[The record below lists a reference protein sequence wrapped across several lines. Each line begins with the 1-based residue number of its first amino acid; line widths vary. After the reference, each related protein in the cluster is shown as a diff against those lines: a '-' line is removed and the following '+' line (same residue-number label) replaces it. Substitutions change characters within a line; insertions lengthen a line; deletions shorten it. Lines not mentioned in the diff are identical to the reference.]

1 MPPLDA
7 VPLGTPAEAA
17 PDHQD
22 AAALTK
28 TEHPRDE
35 KGHHRRRPGDR
46 GFGGAVACGGAL
58 RGGARIAAARGRSSS
73 SKAKGM
79 AQAAA
84 LQKKASEPPKARP
97 PAPNESGWW
106 RMEDLSKAFK
116 KYSEDPSAPEA
127 NYFMGKALQMAGQ
140 ADQAD
145 EQYSL
150 FYDRCVAIHQNR
162 DKALKFYEQKIHI
175 LKKKQAK
182 TLLRGAEPSVEDA
195 KKLEEDEMMAAW
207 CMQGSLVSMGGG
219 AKGCSRTK
227 VTINPRVVFLTR
239 RKSCVREVGAAAFPA
254 ACACRLVSRTRA
266 PQIHLAFW
274 GSPQAIDHASGINS
288 QLHLA
293 RALRE

>member
-7 VPLGTPAEAA
+7 APLGTPRLPQTSVPPVRMPLRSPKPSIREMKKAIIDAGLETEDLVERSHVEERYEEAL
-17 PDHQD
+17 
-22 AAALTK
+22 ALQ
-28 TEHPRDE
+28 PREVD
-35 KGHHRRRPGDR
+35 
-46 GFGGAVACGGAL
+46 
-58 RGGARIAAARGRSSS
+58 SSS

-84 LQKKASEPPKARP
+84 LKNKPKAEPKARP
-97 PAPNESGWW
+97 ESTNESGWW

-182 TLLRGAEPSVEDA
+182 AVLRGAEPSVEDA
-195 KKLEEDEMMAAW
+195 KKLEDYEMMAA
-207 CMQGSLVSMGGG
+207 C
-219 AKGCSRTK
+219 
-227 VTINPRVVFLTR
+227 IPRVEAERAKR
-239 RKSCVREVGAAAFPA
+239 RKKTCVVA
-254 ACACRLVSRTRA
+254 
-266 PQIHLAFW
+266 
-274 GSPQAIDHASGINS
+274 
-288 QLHLA
+288 
-293 RALRE
+293 

>member
-7 VPLGTPAEAA
+7 APLGTPPEAA
-17 PDHQD
+17 PDQCATRMPLRSPKPSIREMKKAIID
-22 AAALTK
+22 AGLETEDLVERSHVEERYEEALALQ
-28 TEHPRDE
+28 PREVD
-35 KGHHRRRPGDR
+35 
-46 GFGGAVACGGAL
+46 
-58 RGGARIAAARGRSSS
+58 SSS

-145 EQYSL
+145 EQYSM

-195 KKLEEDEMMAAW
+195 KKLEDYEMMAA
-207 CMQGSLVSMGGG
+207 CL
-219 AKGCSRTK
+219 
-227 VTINPRVVFLTR
+227 PRVEAERAKR
-239 RKSCVREVGAAAFPA
+239 RKKTCVVA
-254 ACACRLVSRTRA
+254 
-266 PQIHLAFW
+266 
-274 GSPQAIDHASGINS
+274 
-288 QLHLA
+288 
-293 RALRE
+293 

>member
-7 VPLGTPAEAA
+7 APLGTPPEAA
-17 PDHQD
+17 PDQCATRMPLRSPKPSIREMKKAIID
-22 AAALTK
+22 AGLETEDLVERSHVEERYEEALALQ
-28 TEHPRDE
+28 PREVDQ
-35 KGHHRRRPGDR
+35 
-46 GFGGAVACGGAL
+46 
-58 RGGARIAAARGRSSS
+58 SS

-84 LQKKASEPPKARP
+84 LKKKASEAPPKERP
-97 PAPNESGWW
+97 PAQNESGWW

-145 EQYSL
+145 EQYSM

-195 KKLEEDEMMAAW
+195 KKLEDYEMMAA
-207 CMQGSLVSMGGG
+207 CL
-219 AKGCSRTK
+219 
-227 VTINPRVVFLTR
+227 PRVEAERAKR
-239 RKSCVREVGAAAFPA
+239 RKKTCVV
-254 ACACRLVSRTRA
+254 C
-266 PQIHLAFW
+266 
-274 GSPQAIDHASGINS
+274 
-288 QLHLA
+288 
-293 RALRE
+293 